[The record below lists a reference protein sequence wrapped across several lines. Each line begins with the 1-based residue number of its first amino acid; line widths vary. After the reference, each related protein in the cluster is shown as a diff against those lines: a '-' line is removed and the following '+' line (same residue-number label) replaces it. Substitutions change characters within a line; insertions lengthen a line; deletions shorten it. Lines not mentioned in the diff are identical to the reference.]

1 MYNLCHFAG
10 QQQWCGQFFPDNGAR
25 LNHAG
30 GQVLTDF
37 GAHDCSAFC
46 SAFVQRTFQ
55 EARYSGGFDPEPTVI
70 YKEAHAAGVQC
81 LAHVDRDHILIVVS
95 IMIFKS
101 LSYKCPDAKQKMFK
115 TSSSSPSFVSS
126 FLVPV

>member
-55 EARYSGGFDPEPTVI
+55 EARDSGGFDPEPFMS
-70 YKEAHAAGVQC
+70 
-81 LAHVDRDHILIVVS
+81 R
-95 IMIFKS
+95 
-101 LSYKCPDAKQKMFK
+101 
-115 TSSSSPSFVSS
+115 
-126 FLVPV
+126 